1 MSWKDSI
8 RKQDKRKVTEETF
21 RDWKE
26 REEARGRRAKKRMG
40 QREDP
45 DSPVAIQREKT
56 YQEREEAREFLL
68 EDLEN
73 VMAELETLD
82 IDNMNADEMKEL
94 SKALGKVSVLLQ

>member
-26 REEARGRRAKKRMG
+26 REEAR
-40 QREDP
+40 
-45 DSPVAIQREKT
+45 
-56 YQEREEAREFLL
+56 EFLQ

-73 VMAELETLD
+73 VLAELETLD
-82 IDNMNADEMKEL
+82 IDNMNADDMKEL